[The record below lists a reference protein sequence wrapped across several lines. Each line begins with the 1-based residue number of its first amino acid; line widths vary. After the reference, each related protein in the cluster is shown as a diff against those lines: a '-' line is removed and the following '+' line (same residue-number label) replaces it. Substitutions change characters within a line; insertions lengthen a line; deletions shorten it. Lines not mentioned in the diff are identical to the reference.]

1 MSLATLTSPC
11 AHFLGGPGTV
21 LPRRVESLLSWSLA
35 LSCLLVSGYHYL
47 VETYVK
53 PQAQWILH
61 RLRTRC
67 GILCPRPHEPTGIE
81 PTFPCWLPL
90 MTYTRAELD
99 RATPMERW
107 VQMVALLRTLQR
119 SNRGNGSRDNDSID
133 GISDDELVDWIR
145 GHEILRRLVSLAMRP
160 HTTAIRENVPH
171 LFLQR
176 QIVRIWPRLLS
187 LPTVVLEDDNFSQSC
202 DISLI
207 VPCYKELVSDIA
219 QKLSYA
225 LDHCAKPQ
233 RVQLIIVWA
242 GPDAPHIELQTML
255 SLPSPTT
262 NESGSSDQCRSSWCK
277 VDILHFY
284 PESGRG
290 PCLNFGATRAIG
302 RILCFCH
309 SDTKLPHHW
318 DAKIWHTLQDNKA
331 PRSNACAFGFGI
343 DANTTLLPGIYSPP
357 GIRAVE
363 ATANLR
369 CRLWSLPYADQ
380 CLSMR
385 TKDFWYLGGFPH
397 QCFMED
403 YELVAL
409 LRRRTRL
416 LPKFRQSEDAGLP
429 QDEVLTI
436 VPGAPAL
443 CSPRRWQKYGVL
455 YVTFTNSKLVNLY
468 ARGTSP
474 DELYRLYYGQS
485 LPIIAPVSPWEL
497 ELQTLLG
504 RQSP

>member
-1 MSLATLTSPC
+1 MSLSALTPC
-11 AHFLGGPGTV
+11 ATFLGGPGTK

-35 LSCLLVSGYHYL
+35 LSCLFVSGYHYL

-53 PQAQWILH
+53 PHAQWILH
-61 RLRTRC
+61 RLLTT
-67 GILCPRPHEPTGIE
+67 PRGMET
-81 PTFPCWLPL
+81 TFPCWLPL
-90 MTYTRAELD
+90 MTYSRAELD
-99 RATPMERW
+99 RATPTERW
-107 VQMVALLRTLQR
+107 VQMVALLRTLQQ
-119 SNRGNGSRDNDSID
+119 SNQGNGSTNNDSIE

-160 HTTAIRENVPH
+160 HTNAFRENGPRLLH
-171 LFLQR
+171 R
-176 QIVRIWPRLLS
+176 QLVRIWPRLLT
-187 LPTVVLEDDNFSQSC
+187 LPSMTLDDNHSRQQSF

-219 QKLSYA
+219 QKLCFAIY
-225 LDHCAKPQ
+225 HCANPQ

-242 GPDAPHIELQTML
+242 GPDAPNVELQAML
-255 SLPSPTT
+255 SLPTPATT
-262 NESGSSDQCRSSWCK
+262 DGGKSDHYRSSWGK
-277 VDILHFY
+277 VDILHFC

-290 PCLNFGATRAIG
+290 PCMNFGAAHANG
-302 RILCFCH
+302 HILSFCH
-309 SDTKLPHHW
+309 SDTKLPQHW

-343 DANTTLLPGIYSPP
+343 DANTTQLSGIYSPP

-363 ATANLR
+363 TTANLR
-369 CRLWSLPYADQ
+369 CRLWSLPYGDQ
-380 CLSMR
+380 CLSLR

-416 LPKFRQSEDAGLP
+416 PKFQPPKEAVLP

-468 ARGTSP
+468 ASGTSP

-485 LPIIAPVSPWEL
+485 LPIIAPMSPWEL
-497 ELQTLLG
+497 ELQTLIG
-504 RQSP
+504 RQSL